1 MTHDTIK
8 IWIEIIII
16 CSLLNNTYFEKF
28 TSLTR
33 TYEDTLSGIWFT
45 YVGEV
50 NKYNTKGHNLNALWK
65 TFASLAFYRFL
76 SSFDYLGKILV
87 CLALYL
93 HTLLCVLSDV
103 DAVRNQNTFCAKL
116 LLLWGVGRR
125 EEPGREWRTRFETWL
140 CFRYLCDLRVTFKQV
155 IEPRFP
161 YISQGLGGQNETMHA
176 KHLTRTSV
184 HISFER

>member
-1 MTHDTIK
+1 M
-8 IWIEIIII
+8 
-16 CSLLNNTYFEKF
+16 
-28 TSLTR
+28 
-33 TYEDTLSGIWFT
+33 
-45 YVGEV
+45 
-50 NKYNTKGHNLNALWK
+50 
-65 TFASLAFYRFL
+65 
-76 SSFDYLGKILV
+76 

-125 EEPGREWRTRFETWL
+125 EEPGREWRTRFETLL

-176 KHLTRTSV
+176 KHLTRTSA